1 MAHLAGTNLEYVLTH
16 SQKDDWMIY
25 IASQEEDFPELIHL
39 SIADKQPYSWRAS
52 WLLSSCMEN
61 NDKRVRKY
69 IKKIID
75 ILPARPNN
83 QQRALLKVLQKMELV
98 QDYEAPIFNLC
109 ANIWKDIKNN
119 PSLRFQAIK
128 IMVAIAKKYP
138 DLRHEI
144 QLLTDTN
151 YTDNLSDIIQKSI
164 KKLITND
171 YTKHGL

>member
-1 MAHLAGTNLEYVLTH
+1 MAHLASTNLEYVLTH

-39 SIADKQPYSWRAS
+39 SISDKQPYSWRAS

-61 NDKRVRKY
+61 KDKRVRKY

-128 IMVAIAKKYP
+128 IMTAIAKKYP

-151 YTDNLSDIIQKSI
+151 YKDNLSDIIQKSI
-164 KKLITND
+164 KKLIIND

>member
-1 MAHLAGTNLEYVLTH
+1 
-16 SQKDDWMIY
+16 
-25 IASQEEDFPELIHL
+25 
-39 SIADKQPYSWRAS
+39 
-52 WLLSSCMEN
+52 MEN

-128 IMVAIAKKYP
+128 IMTAIAKKYP

-164 KKLITND
+164 KKLIIND
-171 YTKHGL
+171 YSKRGL